1 MVVRKK
7 TGKKA
12 AAKKTTRLTVAN
24 KQKKSKKAL
33 KAAGAKRTK
42 GGKKPLAKEGPLC
55 IVGIGASGGG
65 LEALE
70 GFLSNMPSDS
80 GIAFVLVTHLDP
92 THKSIMAELLMKY
105 TRMEVLQAED
115 GIKVMPNRLY
125 IIPPDKDMA
134 IMDGA
139 LQLLEPQVVRG
150 LRHPIDFFFRSL
162 AKDQDERAVCII
174 MSGAGTDGT
183 FGLKDIKGGGGMVMV
198 QSPDVAK
205 YDGMPLSAI
214 DTGLADFVLP
224 TGQMPEQLMRYVN
237 HPYIAGDQK
246 RDLLMKMISNNL
258 QKMVFLI
265 RNQTGHDFSYYKENT
280 IIRRVE
286 RRMNVNQIDN
296 VTDYINYLQRNSIEV
311 EMLFNELLIGV
322 TNFFRDP
329 KAFESIKKGVVPQLF
344 EKMRPGDTLR
354 VWVPGCATG
363 EEAYSIAIILKEY
376 MDSASQNYSVQ
387 IFATDIDNT
396 AIEKARAGIYPVSI
410 AGDMAPERL
419 SRFFTKGDNTFQIK
433 KEIREMV
440 VFAVQDLIKDPPFTK
455 LSLVSCRNLLIYLN
469 SQIQKK
475 VIPLFHFVLVPDG
488 TLFLG
493 SSETIGEFSE
503 LFSMTDKKWKIFK
516 RKRGITIHPARF
528 EIPELP
534 LRGVTEAQRTGVRGK
549 SETTVA
555 IGEAAKKILID
566 DYAPPCVVINEKN
579 NILYIYG
586 KTGRYLEPAPGEATF
601 NIIEMAREGLEYELS
616 SAIREAT
623 NKNKRVVTEAVSV
636 KVNDSFSSVN
646 IEVKPITRY
655 ESMKGLMMV
664 VFTEPLPSQPSKTA
678 KGRKKGDDKR
688 LHMLETELMAT
699 KDRLQ
704 HTIEE
709 QETTM
714 EELQSTNE
722 ELQASN
728 EELQSANEEL
738 ETSKEEIQSVNEELI
753 TVNSE
758 LQNKLDELAH
768 ANNDM
773 NNLLAGTDIATVFLN
788 NDLEIKRFTPMAAK
802 IINLIQSDIGR
813 PIEQVTTTI
822 LDVNIVEEVIEVLN
836 TLVFKEKDVRT
847 MKGIWY
853 LMRILPYRTEDNV
866 IDGVIITF
874 SDITSLKHA
883 REYAESIV
891 DTVREP
897 LLVMDKDLRIITANN
912 SFYNAFKVSR
922 KETENQLI
930 YNVGNRQ
937 WNIPDLRILLDDII
951 PKNREFNGY
960 LVEHKFP
967 KIGHKKMILNAR
979 RIYESD
985 EKTER
990 ILLAIEDITGA
1001 NAERAVKEGKVAKK
1015 SKIKRKK

>member
-1 MVVRKK
+1 
-7 TGKKA
+7 
-12 AAKKTTRLTVAN
+12 
-24 KQKKSKKAL
+24 
-33 KAAGAKRTK
+33 
-42 GGKKPLAKEGPLC
+42 
-55 IVGIGASGGG
+55 
-65 LEALE
+65 
-70 GFLSNMPSDS
+70 
-80 GIAFVLVTHLDP
+80 
-92 THKSIMAELLMKY
+92 
-105 TRMEVLQAED
+105 
-115 GIKVMPNRLY
+115 
-125 IIPPDKDMA
+125 
-134 IMDGA
+134 
-139 LQLLEPQVVRG
+139 
-150 LRHPIDFFFRSL
+150 
-162 AKDQDERAVCII
+162 
-174 MSGAGTDGT
+174 
-183 FGLKDIKGGGGMVMV
+183 
-198 QSPDVAK
+198 
-205 YDGMPLSAI
+205 
-214 DTGLADFVLP
+214 
-224 TGQMPEQLMRYVN
+224 
-237 HPYIAGDQK
+237 
-246 RDLLMKMISNNL
+246 
-258 QKMVFLI
+258 
-265 RNQTGHDFSYYKENT
+265 
-280 IIRRVE
+280 
-286 RRMNVNQIDN
+286 
-296 VTDYINYLQRNSIEV
+296 
-311 EMLFNELLIGV
+311 
-322 TNFFRDP
+322 
-329 KAFESIKKGVVPQLF
+329 
-344 EKMRPGDTLR
+344 
-354 VWVPGCATG
+354 
-363 EEAYSIAIILKEY
+363 
-376 MDSASQNYSVQ
+376 
-387 IFATDIDNT
+387 
-396 AIEKARAGIYPVSI
+396 
-410 AGDMAPERL
+410 
-419 SRFFTKGDNTFQIK
+419 
-433 KEIREMV
+433 
-440 VFAVQDLIKDPPFTK
+440 
-455 LSLVSCRNLLIYLN
+455 
-469 SQIQKK
+469 
-475 VIPLFHFVLVPDG
+475 
-488 TLFLG
+488 
-493 SSETIGEFSE
+493 
-503 LFSMTDKKWKIFK
+503 
-516 RKRGITIHPARF
+516 
-528 EIPELP
+528 
-534 LRGVTEAQRTGVRGK
+534 
-549 SETTVA
+549 
-555 IGEAAKKILID
+555 
-566 DYAPPCVVINEKN
+566 
-579 NILYIYG
+579 
-586 KTGRYLEPAPGEATF
+586 
-601 NIIEMAREGLEYELS
+601 
-616 SAIREAT
+616 
-623 NKNKRVVTEAVSV
+623 
-636 KVNDSFSSVN
+636 
-646 IEVKPITRY
+646 
-655 ESMKGLMMV
+655 
-664 VFTEPLPSQPSKTA
+664 
-678 KGRKKGDDKR
+678 
-688 LHMLETELMAT
+688 
-699 KDRLQ
+699 
-704 HTIEE
+704 
-709 QETTM
+709 M